1 MTPPCTRAI
10 GGPILTGRGIAQ
22 KCGATPATP
31 HAVSHAFRTPPGVMH
46 HACKRGGSERNP
58 HDRKDASKLQRARTT
73 HDRSTRMHP
82 QIAKRARDNRR
93 RPMRRPELSLS
104 PTPVHP
110 SARRFQALNLRQP
123 APLAGRESRCAPPR
137 ARRAGRDVERT
148 PARREV
154 GSARN
159 EPGGAAQRR
168 GASGVALR
176 AWGCARFAR
185 KPPTGLTNSKT
196 GCATCHAPRT
206 FHTPKV
212 PNSVMSTERDRA
224 PSGAPEAL
232 SCGTRAHSGSDTR
245 SPPPRL
251 RQAPLSAR
259 TSNLAL

>member
-1 MTPPCTRAI
+1 
-10 GGPILTGRGIAQ
+10 
-22 KCGATPATP
+22 
-31 HAVSHAFRTPPGVMH
+31 MH

-73 HDRSTRMHP
+73 HNRSTRMHP

-148 PARREV
+148 TARREV

>member
-93 RPMRRPELSLS
+93 PPMRRPELPLS

-110 SARRFQALNLRQP
+110 SARRFQARNRRQP

-137 ARRAGRDVERT
+137 GRLAGRDAVRT
-148 PARREV
+148 PARREA
-154 GSARN
+154 GPARN

-168 GASGVALR
+168 GASGVALC

-196 GCATCHAPRT
+196 GCAPCHAPRT
-206 FHTPKV
+206 SHAPKV
-212 PNSVMSTERDRA
+212 PNSVMSIERDRA

-232 SCGTRAHSGSDTR
+232 PCGTRAHNGSDKR
-245 SPPPRL
+245 APPV
-251 RQAPLSAR
+251 
-259 TSNLAL
+259 